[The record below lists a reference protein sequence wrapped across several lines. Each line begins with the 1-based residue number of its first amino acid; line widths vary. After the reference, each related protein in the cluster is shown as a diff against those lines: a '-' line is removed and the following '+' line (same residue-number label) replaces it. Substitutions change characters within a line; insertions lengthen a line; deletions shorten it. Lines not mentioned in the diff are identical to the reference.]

1 MHSSNDDQDDDS
13 NHSVDTEMMAS
24 KESNSNNKIN
34 KRLRTSNDDNNN
46 DDIEHDLYNLTAC
59 SYHPINSA
67 LLTENDVE
75 AVLKLEGERL
85 AQSLF
90 SRSVLA

>member
-1 MHSSNDDQDDDS
+1 MHSNNDGEDS
-13 NHSVDTEMMAS
+13 STHSDIEIAAS
-24 KESNSNNKIN
+24 KEIDSIRKIN
-34 KRLRTSNDDNNN
+34 NRRLQNDNV

-67 LLTENDVE
+67 LLIENNVE
-75 AVLKLEGERL
+75 VVLKLEGERL

-90 SRSVLA
+90 SR